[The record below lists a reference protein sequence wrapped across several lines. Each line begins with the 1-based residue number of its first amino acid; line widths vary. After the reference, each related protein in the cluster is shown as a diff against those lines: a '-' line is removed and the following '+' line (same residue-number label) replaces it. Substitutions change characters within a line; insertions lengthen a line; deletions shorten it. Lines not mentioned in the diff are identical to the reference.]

1 MGYIRAH
8 IRLNTMQQVADFV
21 GCINS
26 DGTPDKY
33 IIESFDGTYRADARS
48 RLGVLYAMAEYNDE
62 TYLVNIDN
70 DGVFPLGI
78 DTFRA

>member
-1 MGYIRAH
+1 MGHIRAH

-21 GCINS
+21 ACLNS
-26 DGTPDKY
+26 DGTSDKY

-48 RLGVLYAMAEYNDE
+48 RLGVLYAMSEYNDE
-62 TYLVNIDN
+62 TYLVNIDK

-78 DTFRA
+78 DAFRA